1 MTKGRALTLRQA
13 AFVREYLVDLNLTK
27 AATRAG
33 YSPKTAEQ
41 QGYQLIQKTSIKAQ
55 IQAAMDKRA
64 EVVGLTAADVL
75 RDINLVKADA
85 MKQVADKE
93 GITAMANHAAALKAL
108 ELQGKHLKMFT
119 DKTEVSGVNGGPIDS
134 KLTIEYVRPNSAS

>member
-1 MTKGRALTLRQA
+1 MALTLKQKQ
-13 AFVREYLVDLNLTK
+13 FVAEYLVDLNLTQ
-27 AATRAG
+27 AAIRAG

-41 QGYQLIQKTSIKAQ
+41 QGYQLLQKTSVKAE
-55 IQAAMDKRA
+55 IQAAMAKRA

-85 MKQVADKE
+85 MKQVTDRDGNE
-93 GITAMANHAAALKAL
+93 TMTNHAAALKAL

-119 DKTEVSGVNGGPIDS
+119 DNLN
-134 KLTIEYVRPNSAS
+134 LTGNVTIVASPLDERL